1 MNLSHWHWLSR
12 LKNRVYS
19 GSSGNIKI
27 GKAPASRESEQA
39 GGKIKCDIHH
49 IKPISEGG

>member
-1 MNLSHWHWLSR
+1 M
-12 LKNRVYS
+12 YS